1 MSTINEKIMK
11 IRLKKNLSQESFAEI
26 LRLKR
31 NSISLIEN
39 GKRNPSERTISDICD
54 AFLVDKEWLLNGQSD
69 EPVFI
74 EPEEDIELEEL
85 LTDLIASDDKKA
97 NDIKEFIR
105 IYVKLNDGS
114 RKVLDDMLH
123 SLLKNQKNG
132 DDIIP

>member
-11 IRLKKNLSQESFAEI
+11 IRLKKHLSQESFAEI

-39 GKRNPSERTISDICD
+39 GKRNPSERTISDICN
-54 AFLVDKEWLLNGQSD
+54 AFLVDKEWLLNGEGD

-85 LTDLIASDDKKA
+85 LTDLIASDDEKA
-97 NDIKEFIR
+97 NAIKDIVR
-105 IYVKLNDGS
+105 TYVKLDSSS
-114 RKVLDDMLH
+114 RKVLDDMMH
-123 SLLKNQKNG
+123 SLLKNQKG
-132 DDIIP
+132 DDTIP